1 MKYEAQEAS
10 INYNVNED
18 IEAEHIE
25 NVYKDS
31 HTLIEDDEISDAEEG
46 FMRGYAEA

>member
-10 INYNVNED
+10 MTYNVNED
-18 IEAEHIE
+18 INVDHIE